1 MAKKLRL
8 NGPVI
13 SGGNSWIYRWLGIE
27 AIDAGSVAR
36 FLEKADGEDIE
47 IQINSGGGSVWAGS
61 EIYTLLK
68 DYAGK
73 VTAKVTGVAAS
84 AASVIIMAAD
94 RILISPTAQIM
105 IHKAATDTWGN
116 KEDHELSVELLD
128 SSDKAIANAYILR
141 TKMEQSKLLGLM
153 KVTTWMNAQKAL
165 ELNFADEIMFN
176 ENNELGPTN
185 STATG
190 PEIPQ
195 AVIDKL
201 RNELLKNGLMGNLD
215 DLNLANL
222 TVGNLQN
229 NAQFSAEGEGE
240 EEIMNLDEL
249 KNKHPELYNEI
260 FNLGV
265 AKGKEEGTAEG
276 VKNERERIK
285 DIEDL
290 AAPGNESIIADAKAS
305 GATAMDTFKKIVAA
319 DKARREK
326 ASADQQADAD
336 ASQAAKVAAG
346 AAQQEGQEENEDA
359 EAKAI
364 SNSVVEEMKRLRGV
378 K

>member
-8 NGPVI
+8 NGPVVSGSNAWFYSWLRMDVI
-13 SGGNSWIYRWLGIE
+13 DASTVAKFLEESGGDDVEIY
-27 AIDAGSVAR
+27 
-36 FLEKADGEDIE
+36 
-47 IQINSGGGSVWAGS
+47 INSGGGSVFAGS

-73 VTAKVTGVAAS
+73 VTAKVTGIAAS
-84 AASVIIMAAD
+84 AASVIISGAD
-94 RILISPTAQIM
+94 VVMISPTGQIM
-105 IHKAATDTWGN
+105 IHPASTSTWGN
-116 KEDHELSVELLD
+116 KDDHELTVDMLD
-128 SSDKAIANAYILR
+128 MADRSIANAYILR
-141 TKMEQSKLLGLM
+141 TGMTQSELLSLM
-153 KVTTWMNAQKAL
+153 RKETWMDAKKAI
-165 ELNFADEIMFN
+165 ELKFADEIMFDH
-176 ENNELGPTN
+176 NNELGPSN
-185 STATG
+185 STSIEG
-190 PEIPQ
+190 EIPQ

-215 DLNLANL
+215 DFNLADL

-229 NAQFSAEGEGE
+229 NAQASAESEGE

-336 ASQAAKVAAG
+336 ASQAAKVIAAG
-346 AAQQEGQEENEDA
+346 EQEESNDDDN
-359 EAKAI
+359 AKVK
-364 SNSVVEEMKRLRGV
+364 SNASDIVAQMKKLRGEG
-378 K
+378 